1 MRMYEII
8 EKKRD
13 KYELSKQEI
22 EFFVNG
28 YSKGEI
34 PDYQAS
40 ALLMA
45 MVALEEK
52 YRALSDEEL
61 KNLTFAMANSA
72 KTLDLSS
79 IKVPGKYIVDKHSTG
94 GVGDKITLIVLPII
108 AALGVGVCKMSG
120 RGLGFTGGTADKL
133 ESIVGYN
140 VNIPINDA
148 IRQVQDIGVCLI
160 SQSPEIAIADK
171 KIYALRDST
180 ATVES
185 IDLIA
190 SSIMSKKLASG
201 VDKILLDVTVGTGAF
216 MKTLEDARKLAKTMV
231 RIGKLAGVETKAVV
245 TSMSEP
251 LGRNIG
257 NALEIKEVISFLL
270 SDETTLESEE
280 IRDLKEIVYEIAA
293 QMIKMS
299 GVCDD
304 MEKNKKDI
312 TKAITSHAAY
322 DKFIDLIKAQGGH
335 IYNVYMDWIGLNLD
349 MPVLNDKVKYL
360 KEIHAQSDGH
370 IVSIDSKKIGE
381 ALVAL
386 GGGRNRKED
395 SIDYAVGF
403 EFAKKVGD
411 KVNEGDTILTVL
423 YNDKEK
429 FENAFE
435 YIEDAIYIDD
445 VEQDV
450 AVALKNKPH
459 VLDIIDET
467 NI

>member
-1 MRMYEII
+1 MRMYDII

-13 KYELSKQEI
+13 KHELTKEEI
-22 EFFVNG
+22 DFFVEG
-28 YSKGEI
+28 YSKDKI
-34 PDYQAS
+34 PDYQMS

-45 MVALEEK
+45 IYLNGMT
-52 YRALSDEEL
+52 DEEL

-72 KTLDLSS
+72 KTLDLTS
-79 IKVPGKYIVDKHSTG
+79 IKIPGKYIVDKHSTG
-94 GVGDKITLIVLPII
+94 GVGDKVTLIVLPIV

-133 ESIVGYN
+133 ESITGYN

-160 SQSPEIAIADK
+160 SQSPEIAVADK
-171 KIYALRDST
+171 KIYALRDTT

-201 VDKILLDVTVGTGAF
+201 VDKILLEVTVGSGAF
-216 MKTLEDARKLAKTMV
+216 MKTLDDAKKLSKTMV
-231 RIGKLAGVETKAVV
+231 RIGKLAGVETRAVI

-251 LGRNIG
+251 LGRNVG

-270 SDETTLESEE
+270 SDEDTLESDELK
-280 IRDLKEIVYEIAA
+280 DLKEVVYEIAA

-299 GVCDD
+299 GICED
-304 MEKNKKDI
+304 MEKNRKDI
-312 TKAITSHAAY
+312 TKAIVSRAAY
-322 DKFIDLIKAQGGH
+322 DKFIELVKAQGGH

-349 MPVLNDKVKYL
+349 MPVLDDKVRFL
-360 KEIHAQSDGH
+360 KEIHAQSDGY

-386 GGGRNRKED
+386 GGGRNKKD
-395 SIDYAVGF
+395 DKIDYSVGF

-411 KVNEGDTILTVL
+411 KVKEGDTILTVL
-423 YNDKEK
+423 YNDKQK
-429 FENAFE
+429 FAEAFE

-445 VEQDV
+445 IEQDV
-450 AVALKNKPH
+450 VNALRNKPH
-459 VLDIIDET
+459 VLDIIDES

>member
-13 KYELSKQEI
+13 KYELSKEEI

-28 YSKGEI
+28 YSSGEI
-34 PDYQAS
+34 PDYQMS

-45 MVALEEK
+45 IYLNGM
-52 YRALSDEEL
+52 SPEEL

-72 KTLDLSS
+72 KTIDLSS
-79 IKVPGKYIVDKHSTG
+79 IRVPGKYIVDKHSTG
-94 GVGDKITLIVLPII
+94 GVGDKVTLIVLPIV

-120 RGLGFTGGTADKL
+120 RGLGFTGGTIDKL

-140 VNIPINDA
+140 VDIPINKA

-171 KIYALRDST
+171 KIYALRDTT
-180 ATVES
+180 ATIES
-185 IDLIA
+185 INLIA

-201 VDKILLDVTVGTGAF
+201 ADKILLDVTVGTGAF
-216 MKTLEDARKLAKTMV
+216 MKTLDDAKELSKTMV
-231 RIGKLAGVETKAVV
+231 KIGQLAGAETRAVI
-245 TSMSEP
+245 TTMSEP
-251 LGRNIG
+251 LGRNVGI
-257 NALEIKEVISFLL
+257 ALEIKEVISFLL

-280 IRDLKEIVYEIAA
+280 IRDLKEVIFEIAA

-312 TKAITSHAAY
+312 MKAITSRAAY
-322 DKFIDLIKAQGGH
+322 DKFIELIKAQGGH
-335 IYNVYMDWIGLNLD
+335 IYNVYMDWIGMSLD
-349 MPVLNDKVKYL
+349 MPVLDDKVRYL
-360 KEIHAQSDGH
+360 KEIHAQSDGYV
-370 IVSIDSKKIGE
+370 VSIDSKKIGE

-386 GGGRNRKED
+386 GGGRNKKED
-395 SIDYAVGF
+395 KIDYAVGF

-423 YNDKEK
+423 YNDKQK
-429 FENAFE
+429 FEKAFE

-445 VEQDV
+445 VEEDV
-450 AVALKNKPH
+450 AKALKTKPH
-459 VLDIIDET
+459 ILDIIDEASL
-467 NI
+467 

>member
-1 MRMYEII
+1 MRMYDII

-13 KYELSKQEI
+13 KYELSKEEI
-22 EFFVNG
+22 DFFVNG

-34 PDYQAS
+34 PDYQMA

-45 MVALEEK
+45 IYLNGM
-52 YRALSDEEL
+52 SDEEL

-72 KTLDLSS
+72 KTLDLSN
-79 IKVPGKYIVDKHSTG
+79 IKVQGKYIVDKHSTG
-94 GVGDKITLIVLPII
+94 GVGDKVTLIVLPIV
-108 AALGVGVCKMSG
+108 ASLGVGVCKMSG

-140 VNIPINDA
+140 INIPINDA

-171 KIYALRDST
+171 KIYALRDTT

-216 MKTLEDARKLAKTMV
+216 MKTLEDARKLSKAMV
-231 RIGKLAGVETKAVV
+231 KIGKLAGVETRAVI

-251 LGRNIG
+251 LGRNVG
-257 NALEIKEVISFLL
+257 NAVEIKEVISFLL
-270 SDETTLESEE
+270 SDETTLFSDEL
-280 IRDLKEIVYEIAA
+280 RDLREVVYEIAA

-299 GVCDD
+299 GVCED
-304 MEKNKKDI
+304 MDKNRKDI
-312 TKAITSHAAY
+312 AKAIVSRAAY
-322 DKFIDLIKAQGGH
+322 DKFIELIKAQGGH
-335 IYNVYMDWIGLNLD
+335 IYNVYMDWVGLNLD
-349 MPVLNDKVKYL
+349 MPVLDDKVRYL
-360 KEIHAQSDGH
+360 KEIHAQSDGY

-386 GGGRNRKED
+386 GGGRNRKD
-395 SIDYAVGF
+395 DKIDYAVGF
-403 EFAKKVGD
+403 EFNKKVGD
-411 KVNEGDTILTVL
+411 KVQKGETILTVL
-423 YNDKEK
+423 YNDKQK
-429 FENAFE
+429 FEDAFE
-435 YIEDAIYIDD
+435 YIEDAIYIDNIQPD
-445 VEQDV
+445 VV
-450 AVALKNKPH
+450 KALRSKPH
-459 VLDIIDET
+459 ILDIIDES
-467 NI
+467 NL

>member
-1 MRMYEII
+1 MRMYDII

-13 KYELSKQEI
+13 KHELNKDEI
-22 EFFVNG
+22 DFFVNG

-34 PDYQAS
+34 PDYQMS

-45 MVALEEK
+45 IYLNGM
-52 YRALSDEEL
+52 SDEEL

-72 KTLDLSS
+72 KTLDLTS
-79 IKVPGKYIVDKHSTG
+79 IKIPGKYIVDKHSTG
-94 GVGDKITLIVLPII
+94 GVGDKITLIVLPIV

-160 SQSPEIAIADK
+160 SQSPEIAVADK
-171 KIYALRDST
+171 KIYALRDTT

-201 VDKILLDVTVGTGAF
+201 VDKILLEVTVGTGAF
-216 MKTLEDARKLAKTMV
+216 MKTLEDARKLSKTMV
-231 RIGKLAGVETKAVV
+231 KIGKLAGVETRAVI
-245 TSMSEP
+245 TAMSEP
-251 LGRNIG
+251 LGRNVG

-270 SDETTLESEE
+270 SDEDTLASEE
-280 IRDLKEIVYEIAA
+280 LRDLKEVVYEIAA

-299 GVCDD
+299 GVCED
-304 MEKNKKDI
+304 MEKNKADI
-312 TKAITSHAAY
+312 TKAITSRAAY
-322 DKFIDLIKAQGGH
+322 DKFIELVKAQGGH
-335 IYNVYMDWIGLNLD
+335 ICNVYMDWIGLNLD
-349 MPVLNDKVKYL
+349 MPVLDDKVRYL
-360 KEIHAQSDGH
+360 KEIHAQSDGYV
-370 IVSIDSKKIGE
+370 VSIDSKKIGE

-386 GGGRNRKED
+386 GGGRNKKED
-395 SIDYAVGF
+395 KIDFSVGF

-411 KVNEGDTILTVL
+411 KVKEGDTILTVL
-423 YNDKEK
+423 YNDKQK
-429 FENAFE
+429 FADAFE
-435 YIEDAIYIDD
+435 YIEDAIYIDNIESD
-445 VEQDV
+445 VV
-450 AVALKNKPH
+450 NALKTKPH
-459 VLDIIDET
+459 ILDIIDES
-467 NI
+467 NL

>member
-1 MRMYEII
+1 MRMYDII

-13 KYELSKQEI
+13 KHELTKEEI
-22 EFFVNG
+22 DFFIEG
-28 YSKGEI
+28 YSKDKI
-34 PDYQAS
+34 PDYQMS

-45 MVALEEK
+45 IYLNGMT
-52 YRALSDEEL
+52 DEEL

-72 KTLDLSS
+72 KTLDLTS
-79 IKVPGKYIVDKHSTG
+79 IKIPGKYIVDKHSTG
-94 GVGDKITLIVLPII
+94 GVGDKVTLIVLPIV

-133 ESIVGYN
+133 ESITGYN

-160 SQSPEIAIADK
+160 SQSPEIAVADK
-171 KIYALRDST
+171 KIYALRDTT

-201 VDKILLDVTVGTGAF
+201 VDKILLEVTVGSGAF
-216 MKTLEDARKLAKTMV
+216 MKTLEDAKKLSKTMV
-231 RIGKLAGVETKAVV
+231 KIGKLAGVETRAVI

-251 LGRNIG
+251 LGRNVG

-270 SDETTLESEE
+270 SDEDTLESDELK
-280 IRDLKEIVYEIAA
+280 DLKEVVYEIAA

-299 GVCDD
+299 GICED
-304 MEKNKKDI
+304 MEKNRKDI
-312 TKAITSHAAY
+312 TKAIVSRAAY
-322 DKFIDLIKAQGGH
+322 DKFIELVKAQGGH

-349 MPVLNDKVKYL
+349 MPVLDDKVRFL
-360 KEIHAQSDGH
+360 KEIHAQSDGY

-386 GGGRNRKED
+386 GGGRNKKD
-395 SIDYAVGF
+395 DKIDYSVGF

-411 KVNEGDTILTVL
+411 KVKEGDTILTVL
-423 YNDKEK
+423 YNDKQK
-429 FENAFE
+429 FAEAFE

-445 VEQDV
+445 IEQDV
-450 AVALKNKPH
+450 VNALRNKPH
-459 VLDIIDET
+459 VLDIIDES

>member
-1 MRMYEII
+1 MRMYDII

-13 KYELSKQEI
+13 KHELTKEEI
-22 EFFVNG
+22 DFFVEG
-28 YSKGEI
+28 YSKDKI
-34 PDYQAS
+34 PDYQMS

-45 MVALEEK
+45 IYLNGMT
-52 YRALSDEEL
+52 DEEL

-72 KTLDLSS
+72 KTLDLTS
-79 IKVPGKYIVDKHSTG
+79 IKIPGKYIVDKHSTG
-94 GVGDKITLIVLPII
+94 GVGDKVTLIVLPIV

-133 ESIVGYN
+133 ESITGYN

-160 SQSPEIAIADK
+160 SQSPEIAVADK
-171 KIYALRDST
+171 KIYALRDTT

-201 VDKILLDVTVGTGAF
+201 VDKILLEVTVGSGAF
-216 MKTLEDARKLAKTMV
+216 MKTLDDAKKLSKTMV
-231 RIGKLAGVETKAVV
+231 KIGKLAGVETRAVI

-251 LGRNIG
+251 LGRNVG

-270 SDETTLESEE
+270 SDEDTLESEE
-280 IRDLKEIVYEIAA
+280 LKDLKEVVYEIAA

-299 GVCDD
+299 GICED
-304 MEKNKKDI
+304 MEKNRKDI
-312 TKAITSHAAY
+312 TKAIVSRAAY
-322 DKFIDLIKAQGGH
+322 DKFIELVKAQGGH

-349 MPVLNDKVKYL
+349 MPVLDDKVRFL
-360 KEIHAQSDGH
+360 KEIHAQSDGY

-386 GGGRNRKED
+386 GGGRNKKND
-395 SIDYAVGF
+395 KIDYSVGF

-411 KVNEGDTILTVL
+411 KVKEGDTILTVL
-423 YNDKEK
+423 YNDKQK
-429 FENAFE
+429 FAEAFE

-445 VEQDV
+445 IEQDV
-450 AVALKNKPH
+450 VNALRNKPH
-459 VLDIIDET
+459 VLDIIDES

>member
-1 MRMYEII
+1 MRMYDII

-13 KYELSKQEI
+13 KHELTKEEI
-22 EFFVNG
+22 DFFVEG
-28 YSKGEI
+28 YSKDKI
-34 PDYQAS
+34 PDYQMS

-45 MVALEEK
+45 IYLNGMT
-52 YRALSDEEL
+52 DEEL

-72 KTLDLSS
+72 KTLDLTS
-79 IKVPGKYIVDKHSTG
+79 IKIPGKYIVDKHSTG
-94 GVGDKITLIVLPII
+94 GVGDKVTLIVLPIV

-133 ESIVGYN
+133 ESITGYN

-160 SQSPEIAIADK
+160 SQSPEIAVADK
-171 KIYALRDST
+171 KIYALRDTT

-201 VDKILLDVTVGTGAF
+201 VDKILLEVTVGSGAF
-216 MKTLEDARKLAKTMV
+216 MKTLEDAKKLSKTMV
-231 RIGKLAGVETKAVV
+231 KIGKLAGVETRAVI

-251 LGRNIG
+251 LGRNVG

-270 SDETTLESEE
+270 SDEDTLESDELK
-280 IRDLKEIVYEIAA
+280 DLKEVVYEIAA

-299 GVCDD
+299 GICED
-304 MEKNKKDI
+304 MEKNRKDI
-312 TKAITSHAAY
+312 TKAIVSRAAY
-322 DKFIDLIKAQGGH
+322 DKFIELVKAQGGH

-349 MPVLNDKVKYL
+349 MPVLDDKVRFL
-360 KEIHAQSDGH
+360 KEIHAQSDGY

-386 GGGRNRKED
+386 GGGRNKKD
-395 SIDYAVGF
+395 DKIDYSVGF

-411 KVNEGDTILTVL
+411 KVKEGDTILTVL
-423 YNDKEK
+423 YNDKQK
-429 FENAFE
+429 FAEAFE

-445 VEQDV
+445 IEQDV
-450 AVALKNKPH
+450 VNALRNKPH
-459 VLDIIDET
+459 VLDIID
-467 NI
+467 

>member
-1 MRMYEII
+1 MRMYDII

-13 KYELSKQEI
+13 KHELTKEEI
-22 EFFVNG
+22 DFFVEG
-28 YSKGEI
+28 YSKDKI
-34 PDYQAS
+34 PDYQMS

-45 MVALEEK
+45 IYLNGMT
-52 YRALSDEEL
+52 DEEL

-72 KTLDLSS
+72 KTLDLTS
-79 IKVPGKYIVDKHSTG
+79 IKIPGKYIVDKHSTG
-94 GVGDKITLIVLPII
+94 GVGDKVTLIVLPIV

-133 ESIVGYN
+133 ESITGYN

-160 SQSPEIAIADK
+160 SQSPEIAVADK
-171 KIYALRDST
+171 KIYALRDTT

-201 VDKILLDVTVGTGAF
+201 VDKILLEVTVGSGAF
-216 MKTLEDARKLAKTMV
+216 MKTLDDAKKLSKTMV
-231 RIGKLAGVETKAVV
+231 KTGKLAGVETRAVI

-251 LGRNIG
+251 LGRNVG

-270 SDETTLESEE
+270 SDEDTLESDELK
-280 IRDLKEIVYEIAA
+280 DLKEVVYEIAA

-299 GVCDD
+299 GICED
-304 MEKNKKDI
+304 MEKNRKDI
-312 TKAITSHAAY
+312 TKAIVSRAAY
-322 DKFIDLIKAQGGH
+322 DKFIELVKAQGGH

-349 MPVLNDKVKYL
+349 MPVLDDKVRFL
-360 KEIHAQSDGH
+360 KEIHAQSDGY

-386 GGGRNRKED
+386 GGGRNKKD
-395 SIDYAVGF
+395 DKIDYSVGF

-411 KVNEGDTILTVL
+411 KVKEGDTILTVL
-423 YNDKEK
+423 YNDKQK
-429 FENAFE
+429 FAEAFE

-445 VEQDV
+445 IEQDV
-450 AVALKNKPH
+450 VNALRNKPH
-459 VLDIIDET
+459 VLDIIDES

>member
-1 MRMYEII
+1 MRMYDII

-13 KYELSKQEI
+13 KHELTKEEI
-22 EFFVNG
+22 DFFVEG
-28 YSKGEI
+28 YSKDKI
-34 PDYQAS
+34 PDYQMS

-45 MVALEEK
+45 IYLNGMT
-52 YRALSDEEL
+52 DEEL

-72 KTLDLSS
+72 KTLDLTS
-79 IKVPGKYIVDKHSTG
+79 IKIPGKYIVDKHSTG
-94 GVGDKITLIVLPII
+94 GVGDKVTLIVLPIV

-133 ESIVGYN
+133 ESITGYN

-160 SQSPEIAIADK
+160 SQSPEIAVADK
-171 KIYALRDST
+171 KIYALRDTT

-201 VDKILLDVTVGTGAF
+201 VDKILLEVTVGSGAF
-216 MKTLEDARKLAKTMV
+216 MKTLEDAKKLSKTMV
-231 RIGKLAGVETKAVV
+231 KIGKLAGVETRAVI

-251 LGRNIG
+251 LGRNVG

-270 SDETTLESEE
+270 SDEDTLESDELK
-280 IRDLKEIVYEIAA
+280 DLKEVVYEIAA

-299 GVCDD
+299 GICED
-304 MEKNKKDI
+304 MEKNRKDI
-312 TKAITSHAAY
+312 TKAIVSRAAY
-322 DKFIDLIKAQGGH
+322 DKFIELVKAQGGH

-349 MPVLNDKVKYL
+349 MPVLDDKVRFL
-360 KEIHAQSDGH
+360 KEIHAQSDGY

-386 GGGRNRKED
+386 GGGRNKKD
-395 SIDYAVGF
+395 DKIDYSVGF

-411 KVNEGDTILTVL
+411 KVKEGDTILTVL
-423 YNDKEK
+423 YNDKQK
-429 FENAFE
+429 FVEAFE

-445 VEQDV
+445 IEQDV
-450 AVALKNKPH
+450 VNALRNKPH
-459 VLDIIDET
+459 VLDIIDES

>member
-13 KYELSKQEI
+13 KYELSKEEI

-28 YSKGEI
+28 YSSGEI
-34 PDYQAS
+34 PDYQMS

-45 MVALEEK
+45 IYLNGM
-52 YRALSDEEL
+52 SPEEL

-79 IKVPGKYIVDKHSTG
+79 IKVPDKYIVDKHSTG
-94 GVGDKITLIVLPII
+94 GVGDKVTLIVLPIV
-108 AALGVGVCKMSG
+108 ASLGVGVCKMSG
-120 RGLGFTGGTADKL
+120 RGLGYTGGTIDKL
-133 ESIVGYN
+133 ESIIGYN
-140 VNIPINDA
+140 VSIPINQA

-171 KIYALRDST
+171 KIYALRDTT

-185 IDLIA
+185 INLIA

-201 VDKILLDVTVGTGAF
+201 VDKILLDVTVGSGAF
-216 MKTLEDARKLAKTMV
+216 MKTLDDAKELSKTMV
-231 RIGKLAGVETKAVV
+231 NIGKLAGVETKAVV

-251 LGRNIG
+251 LGRNVG

-270 SDETTLESEE
+270 SDEATLESDD
-280 IRDLKEIVYEIAA
+280 IRDLKEVIFEIAA

-299 GVCDD
+299 GVCED
-304 MEKNKKDI
+304 MEKNRKDI
-312 TKAITSHAAY
+312 KEAILSRVAY
-322 DKFIDLIKAQGGH
+322 NKFIELVKAQGGH
-335 IYNVYMDWIGLNLD
+335 IYNVYMDWVGMNLD
-349 MPVLNDKVKYL
+349 MPVLDDKVRYL
-360 KEIHAQSDGH
+360 KEIHAQSDGYV
-370 IVSIDSKKIGE
+370 VSIDSKKIGE

-386 GGGRNRKED
+386 GGGRNKKD
-395 SIDYAVGF
+395 DKIDYAVGF

-411 KVNEGDTILTVL
+411 KVKEGDTILTVL

-429 FENAFE
+429 FQKAFE

-445 VEQDV
+445 VEDDV
-450 AVALKNKPH
+450 AKALKSKPH
-459 VLDIIDET
+459 VLDIIDEASL
-467 NI
+467 

>member
-1 MRMYEII
+1 MRMYDII

-13 KYELSKQEI
+13 KHELTKEEI
-22 EFFVNG
+22 DFFVEG
-28 YSKGEI
+28 YSKDKI
-34 PDYQAS
+34 PDYQMS

-45 MVALEEK
+45 IYLNGMT
-52 YRALSDEEL
+52 DEEL

-72 KTLDLSS
+72 KTLDLTS
-79 IKVPGKYIVDKHSTG
+79 IKIPGKYIVDKHSTG
-94 GVGDKITLIVLPII
+94 GVGDKVTLIVLPIV

-133 ESIVGYN
+133 ESITGYN

-160 SQSPEIAIADK
+160 SQSPEIAVADK
-171 KIYALRDST
+171 KIYALRDTT

-201 VDKILLDVTVGTGAF
+201 VDKILLEVTVGSGAF
-216 MKTLEDARKLAKTMV
+216 MKTLDDAKKLSKTMV
-231 RIGKLAGVETKAVV
+231 KIGKLAGVETRAVI

-251 LGRNIG
+251 LGRNVG

-270 SDETTLESEE
+270 SDEDTLESEE
-280 IRDLKEIVYEIAA
+280 LKDLKEVVYEIAA

-299 GVCDD
+299 GICED
-304 MEKNKKDI
+304 MEKNRKDI
-312 TKAITSHAAY
+312 TKAIVSRAAY
-322 DKFIDLIKAQGGH
+322 DKFIELVKAQGGH

-349 MPVLNDKVKYL
+349 MPVLDDKVRFL
-360 KEIHAQSDGH
+360 KEIHAQSDGY

-386 GGGRNRKED
+386 GGGRNKKD
-395 SIDYAVGF
+395 DKIDYSVGF

-411 KVNEGDTILTVL
+411 KVKEGDTILTVL
-423 YNDKEK
+423 YNDKQK
-429 FENAFE
+429 FAEAFE

-445 VEQDV
+445 IEQDV
-450 AVALKNKPH
+450 VNALRNKPH
-459 VLDIIDET
+459 VLDIIDES

>member
-13 KYELSKQEI
+13 KNELTKQEI

-28 YSKGEI
+28 YSQGEI
-34 PDYQAS
+34 PDYQMS

-45 MVALEEK
+45 IFLNG
-52 YRALSDEEL
+52 LTDEEL

-72 KTLDLSS
+72 KTIDLSS
-79 IKVPGKYIVDKHSTG
+79 IKIPGKYIVDKHSTG
-94 GVGDKITLIVLPII
+94 GVGDKVTLIVLPII
-108 AALGVGVCKMSG
+108 ASIGVGVCKMSG
-120 RGLGFTGGTADKL
+120 RGLGFTGGTIDKL

-140 VNIPINDA
+140 VAIPIDDA

-171 KIYALRDST
+171 KIYALRDTT

-201 VDKILLDVTVGTGAF
+201 VDKILLDVTVGSGAF
-216 MKTLEDARKLAKTMV
+216 MKKIEDARELSKTMV
-231 RIGKLAGVETKAVV
+231 KIGKLAGVETRAVI

-251 LGRNIG
+251 LGRNVG

-270 SDETTLESEE
+270 SDETTLQSEE
-280 IRDLKEIVYEIAA
+280 LRDLKEVVFEIAA

-299 GVCDD
+299 GVCED
-304 MEKNKKDI
+304 MEKNRRDI
-312 TKAITSHAAY
+312 MKAITSRAAY
-322 DKFIDLIKAQGGH
+322 DKFIELVKSQGGH
-335 IYNVYMDWIGLNLD
+335 IYNVYMDWIGMSLD
-349 MPVLNDKVKYL
+349 MPVLDDKVKYL
-360 KEIHAQSDGH
+360 KEIHAQSEGYV
-370 IVSIDSKKIGE
+370 VSIDSKKIGQ

-386 GGGRNRKED
+386 GGGREKKED
-395 SIDYAVGF
+395 KIDYTVGF
-403 EFAKKVGD
+403 EFSKKVGD
-411 KVNEGDTILTVL
+411 KVNVGDTILTVL

-429 FENAFE
+429 FQNAYE
-435 YIEDAIYIDD
+435 YIEDAIYIDSIED
-445 VEQDV
+445 E
-450 AVALKNKPH
+450 AAHALKTKPH
-459 VLDIIDET
+459 ILDIIDES